1 MFLLYLDHSGSTK
14 NFNEQYLVL
23 GGVCVSEHQ
32 VNDLTHSM
40 ERLAVKYD
48 AADPDSVEFHASVI
62 YSGRQKPWDSLK
74 RPEERREV
82 LKEVL
87 GVFNATDD
95 PACALG
101 CAVHK
106 ASFADQDPM
115 KLAFIEL
122 SDWFDGFL
130 KARHQRTG
138 VDEKGIIFLDES
150 ASETS
155 LRQISRDFR
164 RSGLTTDT
172 GRYIVDGPHFV
183 ESRTTR
189 CVQIAD
195 HVAYAVFRY
204 FHAMDNYY
212 LSSVLNRFQSD
223 GRVMEGLRH
232 LRANK
237 ADCTCPAC
245 LTARACAGTLMKV

>member
-1 MFLLYLDHSGSTK
+1 MFLLYLDDSGSTR
-14 NFNEQYLVL
+14 NADEQYLVL

-32 VNDLTHSM
+32 VNDLTHAM
-40 ERLAVKYD
+40 ERLAIKYD
-48 AADPDSVEFHASVI
+48 ASDPDSVEFHGSVI
-62 YSGRQKPWDSLK
+62 FTGKQKPWDSFK
-74 RPEERREV
+74 RKEERVEI

-87 GVFNATDD
+87 RLFNAASS

-106 ASFADQDPM
+106 TSFIGQDPM
-115 KLAFIEL
+115 ELAFSEL
-122 SDWFDGFL
+122 CSWFDGFL

-150 ASETS
+150 TYETS
-155 LRQISRDFR
+155 LRQIARDFR
-164 RSGLTTDT
+164 RNGPTSDN

-183 ESRTTR
+183 KSHTTR

-204 FHAMDNYY
+204 FNAADSNY
-212 LSSVLNRFQSD
+212 LNVVLNRFQSD

-237 ADCTCPAC
+237 DNCICPAC
-245 LTARACAGTLMKV
+245 LTVRACAGTLMKV